1 MCVPQVTHPNCVQL
15 FEIFETPKKLH
26 MVLELLTGGELFDRI
41 VKKGSY
47 SEKEASEVIRSVVS
61 ALQYL
66 HEQGIV
72 HRLVTRHVRV
82 DIVACELPCPVSHL
96 LLCAAPFLSPV
107 I

>member
-1 MCVPQVTHPNCVQL
+1 MTHPNCVQL

-66 HEQGIV
+66 HDQGIV
-72 HRLVTRHVRV
+72 HRSVRLCTLR
-82 DIVACELPCPVSHL
+82 DLLSVARDLELRCSASHL
-96 LLCAAPFLSPV
+96 SAVLRFSLPSV